1 MCHYKLKKCANSL
14 VCNTLNSLILLG
26 KIAEKYQQSVS
37 EGKRLRVYT
46 LHNQKKAVTAFL

>member
-1 MCHYKLKKCANSL
+1 MLIINILSQ
-14 VCNTLNSLILLG
+14 LILLG

>member
-1 MCHYKLKKCANSL
+1 MLIINILSQ
-14 VCNTLNSLILLG
+14 LILLG

-37 EGKRLRVYT
+37 EGKRLRKRLRVYT